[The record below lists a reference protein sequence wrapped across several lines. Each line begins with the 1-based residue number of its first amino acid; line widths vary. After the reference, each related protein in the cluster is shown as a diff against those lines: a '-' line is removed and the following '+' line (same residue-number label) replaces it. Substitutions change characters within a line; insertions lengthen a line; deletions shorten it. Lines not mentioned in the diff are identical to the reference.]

1 MSLQFWGNC
10 CHHHRRDWS
19 HAATAASFLDDSCSY
34 KQALIRFFY
43 PGTQRHTVWYSTCRL
58 TLGFKEIRA
67 CLVFQF
73 LYFLFSKLLEIFF
86 LKIIFE
92 TSFQNTIFT
101 AFVFGSYFLKQV
113 FKKRKPKLVFGSY
126 FWKTIFFFFF
136 FFLRKFWKQ
145 ILISLKETTYSVGP
159 TNFQCIYGVA
169 TKCSSQFLKNT
180 KKLYSH

>member
-1 MSLQFWGNC
+1 MEVRGCCWNSEGIVVIIIVVIEAMLLLLLLSLTILVLTN
-10 CHHHRRDWS
+10 RLLS
-19 HAATAASFLDDSCSY
+19 
-34 KQALIRFFY
+34 RFFY

-73 LYFLFSKLLEIFF
+73 LYFLFSKLRKLLLLKKKKKNLENFF

-92 TSFQNTIFT
+92 TSFQNIIFT

-126 FWKTIFFFFF
+126 F
-136 FFLRKFWKQ
+136 
-145 ILISLKETTYSVGP
+145 
-159 TNFQCIYGVA
+159 
-169 TKCSSQFLKNT
+169 
-180 KKLYSH
+180 